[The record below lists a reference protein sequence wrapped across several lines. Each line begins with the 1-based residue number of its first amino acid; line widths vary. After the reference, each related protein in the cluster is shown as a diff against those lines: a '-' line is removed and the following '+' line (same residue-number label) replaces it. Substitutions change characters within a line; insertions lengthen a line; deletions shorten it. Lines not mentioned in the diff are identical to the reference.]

1 MAAGLQPGSQPHLGG
16 GEPSIRDT
24 HLIEAE
30 RPAPRLDIRSEAGQ
44 VFLPARKII
53 VFEVHPRNDSGPS
66 ARLHLP
72 DEDATLAAGAR
83 LATALPPRLTILLRG
98 DLGAG
103 KTTLVRGL
111 LRALGHAGTVKSP
124 TYTLVEPYQLQDW
137 RLFHW
142 DLYRL
147 ADAEELEFL
156 GLRDQLDGEAALLIE
171 WPERG
176 QGELPAADLII
187 SLGYAG
193 AGRAARLEACSPRGA
208 GMLTQL

>member
-1 MAAGLQPGSQPHLGG
+1 MLDYLLDDCAATERLGA
-16 GEPSIRDT
+16 
-24 HLIEAE
+24 H
-30 RPAPRLDIRSEAGQ
+30 
-44 VFLPARKII
+44 
-53 VFEVHPRNDSGPS
+53 
-66 ARLHLP
+66 
-72 DEDATLAAGAR
+72 
-83 LATALPPRLTILLRG
+83 LATALMPGCVLYLQG

-124 TYTLVEPYQLQDW
+124 TYTLVEPYQVQDW

-147 ADAEELEFL
+147 ADPEELEFL

-176 QGELPAADLII
+176 LGELPEADLII

-193 AGRAARLEACSPRGA
+193 TGRAARLEAHSPRGA